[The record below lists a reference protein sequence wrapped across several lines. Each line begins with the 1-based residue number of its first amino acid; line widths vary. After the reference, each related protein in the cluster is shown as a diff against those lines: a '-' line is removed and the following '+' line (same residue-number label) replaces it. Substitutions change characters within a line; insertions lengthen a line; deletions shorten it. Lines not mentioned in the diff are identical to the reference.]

1 MIKLLPYILKIFN
14 GIEIK
19 KLLMA
24 RTCKFKYTYDDLSN
38 GEEESESMETLHT
51 HVICVHTFPKFAIK
65 RKKRVFK
72 YIGITL
78 DDNYF
83 QHYFLKSLFRDAK

>member
-1 MIKLLPYILKIFN
+1 MLN

-19 KLLMA
+19 NLLMA
-24 RTCKFKYTYDDLSN
+24 HELANLNTLTTRPKTR
-38 GEEESESMETLHT
+38 EEDFSSIETLHT
-51 HVICVHTFPKFAIK
+51 HVICVHTFSKFAIK

-83 QHYFLKSLFRDAK
+83 QH

>member
-1 MIKLLPYILKIFN
+1 
-14 GIEIK
+14 
-19 KLLMA
+19 MA

-83 QHYFLKSLFRDAK
+83 QHYFLKKPFLEMQNKQNNSEKRDIKK